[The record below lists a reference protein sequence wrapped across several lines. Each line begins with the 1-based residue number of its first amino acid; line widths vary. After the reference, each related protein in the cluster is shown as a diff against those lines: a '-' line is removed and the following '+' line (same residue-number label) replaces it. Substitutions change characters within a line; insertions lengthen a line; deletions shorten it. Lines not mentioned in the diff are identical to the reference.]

1 MKSNNNKIYVDCFYY
16 GFYIDY
22 EIVKKHNIDIET
34 INRQSN
40 QINYRKT
47 NIYHDKSNIDSNK
60 KNLGFNKTKRSVK
73 SFANLDRLQQNIE
86 TNNKSIFDYSFS
98 SMLKSFKIL
107 EKLNEYDV
115 RSICRS
121 FSLSSL
127 SRLTSYITY

>member
-1 MKSNNNKIYVDCFYY
+1 MKSNTIKFMLIVFIM
-16 GFYIDY
+16 GFMLI
-22 EIVKKHNIDIET
+22 ETLKHNIDLET

-47 NIYHDKSNIDSNK
+47 NMYDDKSNFDSNINQ
-60 KNLGFNKTKRSVK
+60 KNRDLIKLKEVLK
-73 SFANLDRLQQNIE
+73 VLKLDRLEENIE

-107 EKLNEYDV
+107 EKLNEYNV

-127 SRLTSYITY
+127 SRLTSYINY

>member
-40 QINYRKT
+40 QINYRKI
-47 NIYHDKSNIDSNK
+47 NIYHDKSNFDSNK
-60 KNLGFNKTKRSVK
+60 KNLGFDKTKRSVK
-73 SFANLDRLQQNIE
+73 SFANLDKLQQNIE

-107 EKLNEYDV
+107 EKLNKYDV
-115 RSICRS
+115 RNICIS

-127 SRLTSYITY
+127 SRLTSYINY

>member
-16 GFYIDY
+16 GFYVDY
-22 EIVKKHNIDIET
+22 ETLKKHNIDIET

-47 NIYHDKSNIDSNK
+47 NIYDDKSNFDSNK
-60 KNLGFNKTKRSVK
+60 KKLGFDKTKRSVK
-73 SFANLDRLQQNIE
+73 SFANLDRLQENIE

-115 RSICRS
+115 RNICRS

-127 SRLTSYITY
+127 SRLTSYINY